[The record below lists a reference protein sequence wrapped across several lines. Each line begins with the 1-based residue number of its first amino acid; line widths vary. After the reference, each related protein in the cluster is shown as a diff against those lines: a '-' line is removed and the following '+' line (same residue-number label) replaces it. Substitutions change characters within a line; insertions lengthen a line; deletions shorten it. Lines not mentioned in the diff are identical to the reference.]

1 MIKTIGKTFGKAVGK
16 TWRRGALATLLAGG
30 VVAPAIADYS
40 QHELAG
46 PFIETMVQQ
55 HGFDRAQVVGWLR
68 QAERKQSILDAI
80 SRPAEKAKP
89 WRDYRRIF
97 ITPDRVARGVQ
108 FWSENRAS
116 LQRAERETGVP
127 ASVIVGIIGV
137 ETYYGRNTG
146 SHRVLDALATLGFD
160 YPPRADFFRKQL
172 EEYLLLVR
180 ETGLPL
186 DQVKGSYAG
195 AMGFGQFIP
204 SSYRNFAVDFD
215 GDGRVDLLGSRPDA
229 IGSVANYLK
238 VHGWRA
244 GAPTAT
250 PAVVTQPPAV
260 TLTTGLQPDQTL
272 ASLVQQ
278 GVRPK
283 GDWPASSRVGLI
295 RLEGDNGDEYWLGGE
310 NFYVVTT
317 YNRSQ
322 MYALAVLQ
330 LSEAVAAARK

>member
-1 MIKTIGKTFGKAVGK
+1 MIGFIEAVA
-16 TWRRGALATLLAGG
+16 RRRVLGLLLAGAA
-30 VVAPAIADYS
+30 VVPAHADYS
-40 QHELAG
+40 EHALAG
-46 PFIETMVQQ
+46 PFVETMVQQ
-55 HGFDRAQVVGWLR
+55 HGFDRAQVTNWLR
-68 QAERKQSILDAI
+68 QAQRQQSIIDAI

-97 ITPDRVARGVQ
+97 ITPDRVAKGAQ
-108 FWSENRAS
+108 FWNENSAALS
-116 LQRAERETGVP
+116 RAERETGVP
-127 ASVIVGIIGV
+127 AAVVVGIIGV

-146 SHRVLDALATLGFD
+146 SYRVLDALTTLGFD

-204 SSYRNFAVDFD
+204 SSYRNFAIDFD
-215 GDGRVDLLGSRPDA
+215 GDGRVDLLNNRADA

-238 VHGWRA
+238 VHGWQS

-250 PAVVTQPPAV
+250 PAVVTRPQAV
-260 TLTTGLQPDQTL
+260 TPTSGLQPDHALSTL
-272 ASLVQQ
+272 MQQ
-278 GVRPK
+278 GVRAK
-283 GDWPASSRVGLI
+283 GSWPATARVGLI
-295 RLEGDNGDEYWLGGE
+295 KLEGDAGDEYWLGGE

-317 YNRSQ
+317 YNRSP

>member
-1 MIKTIGKTFGKAVGK
+1 MSGTIE
-16 TWRRGALATLLAGG
+16 RGVCRLCAALLAGG
-30 VVAPAIADYS
+30 IALSAQADYTG
-40 QHELAG
+40 HALAG
-46 PFIETMVQQ
+46 PFIDTMVRQ
-55 HGFDRAQVVGWLR
+55 HGFDRAQVTQWLR
-68 QAERKQSILDAI
+68 DAQYQQPIIDAI

-97 ITPDRVARGVQ
+97 ITPERIAGGAQ
-108 FWSENRAS
+108 FWRDNRAA
-116 LQRAERETGVP
+116 LERAERETGVP
-127 ASVIVGIIGV
+127 AAVVVAIIGV

-146 SHRVLDALATLGFD
+146 SYRVLDALATLGFD

-204 SSYRNFAVDFD
+204 SSYRNFAIDFD
-215 GDGRVDLLGSRPDA
+215 GDGRVDLLGSRADA

-238 VHGWRA
+238 VHGWKN
-244 GAPTAT
+244 GAPTAIAASVSQ
-250 PAVVTQPPAV
+250 PQAVVP
-260 TLTTGLQPDQTL
+260 TTGLKSDQTL
-272 ASLVQQ
+272 SALVRK
-278 GVRPK
+278 GVKPH
-283 GDWPASSRVGLI
+283 GDWSGDARVGL
-295 RLEGDNGDEYWLGGE
+295 LKLDGDAGDEYWLGGD

-317 YNRSQ
+317 YNRSP

-330 LSEAVAAARK
+330 LSEAVAAAYK

>member
-1 MIKTIGKTFGKAVGK
+1 MSGTIE
-16 TWRRGALATLLAGG
+16 RGVCRLCAALLAGG
-30 VVAPAIADYS
+30 IALSAQADYTG
-40 QHELAG
+40 HALAG
-46 PFIETMVQQ
+46 PFIDTMVRQ
-55 HGFDRAQVVGWLR
+55 HGFDRAQVTQWLR
-68 QAERKQSILDAI
+68 DAQYQQPIIDAI

-97 ITPDRVARGVQ
+97 ITPDRVAKGVQ
-108 FWSENRAS
+108 FWSENRAA
-116 LQRAERETGVP
+116 LERAERETGVP
-127 ASVIVGIIGV
+127 AKVVVGIIGV
-137 ETYYGRNTG
+137 ETYYGRNAG
-146 SHRVLDALATLGFD
+146 SYRVLDALTTLGFD

-172 EEYLLLVR
+172 EEYLLLAR

-215 GDGRVDLLGSRPDA
+215 GDGHVDLLNSRPDA

-238 VHGWRA
+238 VHGWHS
-244 GAPTAT
+244 GAPTAI
-250 PAVVTQPPAV
+250 PAVVTKPQAV
-260 TLTTGLQPDQTL
+260 VPTTGLKPDKSLATL
-272 ASLVQQ
+272 QQQ
-278 GVRPK
+278 GVQPQ
-283 GDWPASSRVGLI
+283 GNWPAASRVGLI
-295 RLEGDNGDEYWLGGE
+295 RLDGDAGDEYWLGGE

-317 YNRSQ
+317 YNHSP

>member
-1 MIKTIGKTFGKAVGK
+1 MSGMIEKVL
-16 TWRRGALATLLAGG
+16 RRRLCGLLLAG
-30 VVAPAIADYS
+30 AAALPAFADYS
-40 QHELAG
+40 QHPLAA

-55 HGFDRAQVVGWLR
+55 HGFDRTQVTNWLR
-68 QAERKQSILDAI
+68 QAQRQQSIIDAI

-97 ITPDRVARGVQ
+97 ITPDRVAKGAQ
-108 FWSENRAS
+108 FWDENRAA
-116 LQRAERETGVP
+116 LERAERETGVP
-127 ASVIVGIIGV
+127 AAVVVGIIGV

-146 SHRVLDALATLGFD
+146 SYRVLDALTTLGFD
-160 YPPRADFFRKQL
+160 YPPRADFFRQQL

-204 SSYRNFAVDFD
+204 SSYRDFAVDFD
-215 GDGRVDLLGSRPDA
+215 GNGHVDLLGSRTDA

-238 VHGWRA
+238 VHGWKS
-244 GAPTAT
+244 GAPTAM
-250 PAVVTQPPAV
+250 PAVVAQPQAV
-260 TLTTGLQPDQTL
+260 TPTTGLQPDQTL
-272 ASLVQQ
+272 SALLQKSVQ
-278 GVRPK
+278 PK
-283 GDWPASSRVGLI
+283 VSWPAASRVGLI
-295 RLEGDNGDEYWLGGE
+295 KLEGDAGDEYWLTGE

-317 YNRSQ
+317 YNRSP

-330 LSEAVAAARK
+330 LSEAIAAQRK